1 MADIM
6 SSFPDSILC
15 YILSFLPTKDVVATS
30 VLSKRWKLL
39 WLSVTSM
46 DFDHHDRMDFD
57 KDACSRFLVPVY
69 SFLLWRDMDQ
79 PLHRLRLRCCS
90 FYNHYRVQTWI
101 KAAMRRSGKLKH
113 LDLNLDLFLAVPSVV
128 FSCKTLVV
136 LKLSHL
142 MLSNISFVHLPLLKI
157 LHLNSVILTKCDDL
171 LQHFLSGSP
180 NLEDFLHS
188 SIVVPSLVF
197 SCKTLVVLK
206 LANLLLKNIFFV
218 DLPLLKILHLN
229 SVSFSRDLDLL
240 QQFLSVSPNLEN
252 LEVKNFNANAAEKF
266 NRFSRLVRANIDAHL
281 VPLENVKNV
290 QVLVTDRIC
299 PKDLVFD
306 LQNLVQL
313 ELTHVRLSKQW
324 FEVLEVLQH
333 CPKLQ
338 TLAIGIYEVNYYLLS
353 EGHEGA
359 VLPYPQPVP
368 TCISLHLKTCVLNNY
383 KGSGDELLF
392 AKYILQNAKFLH
404 IMKFFINIDTYETF
418 WMNDRIRRDLFS
430 CVKSSDTCE
439 LFFFMS

>member
-180 NLEDFLHS
+180 NLEDL
-188 SIVVPSLVF
+188 LV
-197 SCKTLVVLK
+197 KTFGD
-206 LANLLLKNIFFV
+206 NT
-218 DLPLLKILHLN
+218 
-229 SVSFSRDLDLL
+229 
-240 QQFLSVSPNLEN
+240 
-252 LEVKNFNANAAEKF
+252 AEKF
-266 NRFSRLVRANIDAHL
+266 HILPKLVRANIDL
-281 VPLENVKNV
+281 LVVPLEIVKNV
-290 QVLVTDRIC
+290 EVLVTFWIYQYNLD
-299 PKDLVFD
+299 FD
-306 LQNLVQL
+306 FQNLVQF
-313 ELTHVRLSKQW
+313 ELNHMNIHKEW
-324 FEVLEVLQH
+324 NKVLEVLRH

-338 TLAIGIYEVNYYLLS
+338 TLVLGKDNVLLEYDEETFLHS
-353 EGHEGA
+353 
-359 VLPYPQPVP
+359 QPVP
-368 TCISLHLKTCVLNNY
+368 TCISLHLKTFCLDNY
-383 KGSGDELLF
+383 SGYGVEFEF
-392 AKYILQNAKFLH
+392 ARYIMQNAKYLQT
-404 IMKFFINIDTYETF
+404 MKFCINSGAYDNLLSRHD
-418 WMNDRIRRDLFS
+418 MIRGIS
-430 CVKSSDTCE
+430 PYKKSSDACTLCFE
-439 LFFFMS
+439 KLRSDYFDV